1 MEFVRLRSMGVLVGA
16 LTAVAVGAQDKEP
29 SAKEMFEAYAG
40 HWHEVSKNFK
50 STAQR
55 CKSGE
60 LKGLQCIGPATSGIT
75 EIKVLALDKYKCVV
89 ARDRN
94 GHLHFQAR
102 SGGSRQQRCD
112 GESSRRIAQRP
123 KDKPVP
129 TRLRIDGHRGA
140 VRSVVGPPTRT
151 TA

>member
-16 LTAVAVGAQDKEP
+16 LTAMAVGAQDKEP
-29 SAKEMFEAYAG
+29 SAKEMYEAYAG

-94 GHLHFQAR
+94 GHNCTFKPEVEVRGSNDAMAR
-102 SGGSRQQRCD
+102 SLAASLNGPKTNLFRRVSGSMVI
-112 GESSRRIAQRP
+112 EE
-123 KDKPVP
+123 
-129 TRLRIDGHRGA
+129 
-140 VRSVVGPPTRT
+140 RSDQ
-151 TA
+151 